1 MTRLFQVLMRW
12 LLSLMQYRQ
21 RQRPSRS
28 ERGRCIVGILGLD
41 MVMISEQCDPR
52 VWLIFVAFRS
62 ALVGKHVLLFPG
74 VGVSWFRFRATIGR

>member
-1 MTRLFQVLMRW
+1 
-12 LLSLMQYRQ
+12 
-21 RQRPSRS
+21 
-28 ERGRCIVGILGLD
+28 